1 MTDVIIIGSGIVGCA
16 LARELKRY
24 QIDVLVLE
32 RASDVCEGATKANSA
47 IVHSGLDAKT
57 GTKKAHYN
65 VLGNVMYSKVKEELG
80 IKLIRNGSLNICLEE
95 EGRPEIE
102 ALYQQGINNGVT
114 DLRIL
119 ERDELLAMEPNLQDS
134 VVCAL
139 YAPTAGIID
148 SFEVNIAFAEN
159 AVSNGARFEFDTE
172 VLEVKRLEEGGYL
185 LKTNRGDYMSRA
197 VINAAGIHS
206 DEFNNMVSEH
216 KLKIHARRGEY
227 FLIDK
232 YEKNFV
238 KYTIFQQPT
247 KEGKG
252 VLVAPTVS
260 DNIIVGPNAHEV
272 EKDDVSTTRDGLLE
286 VATKSIKAV
295 KNVPLYN
302 TITSFSGLRATGESG
317 DFEIG
322 EVSDS
327 PFFFNC
333 AAIESPGLTSA
344 PAIAVDLAKEVAEK
358 LGAEA
363 NPNFNPIRKRPIILM
378 ELTDEEKHEL
388 IKRDPSYGR
397 MVCRCENIS
406 EGEVIAAMRRP
417 LGAKSLDGI
426 KRRTRAGSG
435 RCQAGFCTPRQM
447 DLLMREHGLSFFEL
461 TKRGGKSYL
470 VTNKNKAAFVK
481 EEN

>member
-1 MTDVIIIGSGIVGCA
+1 MTDVTIIGSGIVGCA

-24 QIDVLVLE
+24 QLDVLVLE

-65 VLGNVMYSKVKEELG
+65 VLGNVLYSQIQKELG
-80 IKLIRNGSLNICLEE
+80 IKLIRNGSLNVCLEE
-95 EGRPEIE
+95 EGRPGIE
-102 ALYQQGINNGVT
+102 ALYQQGIKNGVS
-114 DLRIL
+114 DLRIV
-119 ERDELLAMEPNLQDS
+119 EKEELLKMEPNLQDE

-139 YAPTAGIID
+139 YAPTAGIVD
-148 SFEVNIAFAEN
+148 SFEVNIAYAEN
-159 AVSNGARFEFDTE
+159 AAANGARFEFDTE
-172 VLEVKRLEEGGYL
+172 VLEVKRLDEGGYL
-185 LKTNRGDYMSRA
+185 LKTNRGDFKSRA

-206 DEFNNMVSEH
+206 DEINNMVSQH

-232 YEKNFV
+232 YEKDHV
-238 KYTIFQQPT
+238 KHTIFQQPT

-272 EKDDVSTTRDGLLE
+272 EKDDTSTTRDGLFE
-286 VATKSIKAV
+286 VASKSVKSV
-295 KNVPLYN
+295 KNVPIYN
-302 TITSFSGLRATGESG
+302 TITTFSGLRATGESG

-322 EVSDS
+322 EVEDA

-344 PAIAVDLAKEVAEK
+344 PAIAVDLSKEVAK
-358 LGAEA
+358 RLEA
-363 NPNFNPIRKRPIILM
+363 PINPDFNPIRERPIILM
-378 ELTDEEKHEL
+378 ELSDEEKHEL

-417 LGAKSLDGI
+417 LGARSLDGI

-470 VTNKNKAAFVK
+470 VTNKNKAAFIK